1 MLVSQVKLGHIQQI
15 GERYMQRLLTYLIC
29 FIFAGSF
36 CLPIIAQEEKNETKP
51 DTQQTQSKKKKEYED
66 FNKVTEDSKSFQG
79 LFTLYEKKENLYCE
93 IKPDQ
98 LNQPFLLM
106 ISIARGLG
114 TGYLL
119 SGMTMDEWLL
129 EWRRVGDKV
138 HLVRK
143 NVRFR
148 ADKGTPIAEAV
159 DLGYRDSVLFAL
171 KLESVHP
178 QRKSLLVNISPVF
191 LSDLPPLSGQI
202 GGGARFDKARSTW
215 GAVKAFPK
223 NVELR
228 VDAVYSASGSR
239 ETIPDSRGIQL
250 SVHYSLVKL
259 PSNNYQPRLADDRM
273 GHFMTTVKDF
283 SLKTSDEPYI
293 RYVNRWHLEKADK
306 KAKLSPPKDPII
318 FYIEK
323 TVPHRFRP
331 YVRQGILEWNKAFEK
346 AGFIDAIEARIQ
358 QDHETWDPEDARYN
372 TIRWVVG
379 ASFAIGPSRVNPLTG
394 QILDADILVGESWIR
409 SWQRE
414 YTTFFEELEHERN
427 NPVDHSSRHNCQM
440 ATGLARQMGFMA
452 SVLQARGIIDDGEL
466 PEEFIGQALKAL
478 IMHEVGHTL
487 GIRHNFKAST
497 IYTLDEINKKTGKA
511 LHGSVME
518 YDAVNIAPEGEK
530 QGDYYTTT
538 IGPWDYWVVEYAYTS
553 LDGNKSEAELPEL
566 QKIAS
571 RGATPELR
579 YATDGDASM
588 YQYRDLDPLVNRW
601 DLGADP
607 LEFAKLRREIVAGLW
622 DEIADKVTTDGMGYQ
637 RVRRA
642 FRSLLG
648 QYSRA
653 MFLATRFIG
662 GQYHHRDHK
671 GDKNG
676 RLPYVPVPAE
686 KQREA
691 LQFIKEHALSDK
703 TFDFPPKLLN
713 SIAITRWSDWGDSSG
728 NSSRLDYPVHD
739 VILRNQTQIIGR
751 LLDPNV
757 LARVQDTELK
767 FSDQDVFTMP
777 ELFTGIT
784 DAVWVE
790 LDKNADAKQWTNSD
804 AFISSFRR
812 GLQREH
818 LKQLIKLV
826 LAAANG
832 TPEDARSLARLH
844 LVKISGDIQN
854 VLQNSK
860 DKLDDYSLAHLEES
874 HVRVQKA
881 LDANFSVEKR

>member
-1 MLVSQVKLGHIQQI
+1 M
-15 GERYMQRLLTYLIC
+15 RRLFCLLIC
-29 FIFAGSF
+29 FTFISSL
-36 CLPIIAQEEKNETKP
+36 CLPIIAQEKTEAKP
-51 DTQQTQSKKKKEYED
+51 AATPTAAKKKKEYED
-66 FNKVTEDSKSFQG
+66 FSKVTEDSKKYEG
-79 LFTLYEKKENLYCE
+79 YFTLYQKKENLYCE
-93 IKPDQ
+93 IKPSQ
-98 LNQPFLLM
+98 LNKPFLLM
-106 ISIARGLG
+106 ASIARGIG
-114 TGYLL
+114 SGYIL

-129 EWRRVGDKV
+129 EWKRVGDKV

-159 DLGYRDSVLFAL
+159 DLGYSDSVLFAL

-178 QRKSLLVNISPVF
+178 QSKSLLVNISPVF
-191 LSDLPPLSGQI
+191 ISDLLPLAGNL
-202 GGGARFDKARSTW
+202 GGARFDKSRSTW
-215 GAVKAFPK
+215 GAIKTFPK

-228 VDAVYSASGSR
+228 VNAVYSGGGSR
-239 ETIPDSRGIQL
+239 DTVPDSRGMQVA
-250 SVHYSLVKL
+250 VHYSLAQL
-259 PSNNYQPRLADDRM
+259 PNNNYQPRLADDRM

-283 SLKTSDEPYI
+283 SLQTSDEPFI

-306 KAKLSPPKDPII
+306 DKKLSPPKEPII

-358 QDHETWDPEDARYN
+358 QDHEDWDPEDARYN

-414 YTTFFEELEHERN
+414 WTTFFEEVEHERN
-427 NPVDHSSRHNCQM
+427 HPVDHSSRHNCQM

-452 SVLQARGIIDDGEL
+452 SVLQARGLIDDGEL

-497 IYTLDEINKKTGKA
+497 IYTLDELNKKPGKA

-518 YDAVNIAPEGEK
+518 YDAVNIAQEGKK

-538 IGPWDYWVVEYAYTS
+538 IGPWDYWVIEYAYKPF
-553 LDGNKSEAELPEL
+553 GGGKPEAELADL

-571 RGATPELR
+571 RAASSELR

-607 LEFAKLRREIVAGLW
+607 LEFAKQRREIVAGLW
-622 DEIADKVTTDGMGYQ
+622 DEIAEKVTTEGMGYQ

-671 GDKNG
+671 GDKDG
-676 RLPYVPVPAE
+676 RLPYVPVPAK

-691 LQFIKEHALSDK
+691 LAFIKEHALSDN

-713 SIAITRWSDWGDSSG
+713 SIAITRWSDWGTSSN
-728 NSSRLDYPVHD
+728 NSSRLDYPIHD
-739 VILRNQTQIIGR
+739 VILRNQGQILGR
-751 LLDPNV
+751 LLDANV
-757 LARVQDTELK
+757 LSRVQDTELK
-767 FSDQDVFTMP
+767 FSGEDVFTMP
-777 ELFTGIT
+777 ELFTSIT

-790 LDKNADAKQWTNSD
+790 LDKNADANQWTNSD

-812 GLQREH
+812 GLQREY

-826 LAAANG
+826 LDADSG

-844 LVKISGDIQN
+844 LTQINDRLKI

-860 DKLDDYSLAHLEES
+860 AKLDEYSVAHLEES
-874 HVRVQKA
+874 QDRVDKA
-881 LDANFSVEKR
+881 LAANFNVEKR

>member
-1 MLVSQVKLGHIQQI
+1 
-15 GERYMQRLLTYLIC
+15 MQRLFTFCTCILFLIS
-29 FIFAGSF
+29 GF
-36 CLPIIAQEEKNETKP
+36 CLPITAQETTETAKP
-51 DTQQTQSKKKKEYED
+51 AAQETPKKKKKEYED
-66 FNKVTEDSKSFQG
+66 FNKVIEDSKSYQG
-79 LFTLYEKKENLYCE
+79 FFKLYQKKENLYCE
-93 IKPDQ
+93 IQPAQ
-98 LNQPFLLM
+98 LDKPFLCM
-106 ISIARGLG
+106 ISIARGIG
-114 TGYLL
+114 TGRLL
-119 SGMTMDEWLL
+119 SGMTLEEWLL
-129 EWRRVGDKV
+129 VWRRVGDRV

-148 ADKGTPIAEAV
+148 AKQGTPIAEAV
-159 DLGYRDSVLFAL
+159 DLGYSDSVLFSL

-178 QRKSLLVNISPVF
+178 QRNSLLVNISPIFV
-191 LSDLPPLSGQI
+191 SDLPPLAGSI
-202 GGGARFDKARSTW
+202 GGGARFDKTRSTW
-215 GAVKAFPK
+215 GTIKAFPK

-228 VDAVYSASGSR
+228 VKAVYSASGGR
-239 ETIPDSRGIQL
+239 DTIPDSRGIQL
-250 SVHYSLVKL
+250 TVHYSLVQL

-273 GHFMTTVKDF
+273 GHFMTTVKDY
-283 SLKTSDEPYI
+283 SLQTSDQPYI

-346 AGFIDAIEARIQ
+346 AGFVDAIEARIQ

-372 TIRWVVG
+372 TIRWIVG
-379 ASFAIGPSRVNPLTG
+379 ASFAIGPSRVDPLTG

-409 SWQRE
+409 YWQRE

-427 NPVDHSSRHNCQM
+427 HPIDHDSRFNCQI
-440 ATGLARQMGFMA
+440 ASGLARQIGFMA
-452 SVLQARGIIDDGEL
+452 SVLQARGVMEDGGEL

-487 GIRHNFKAST
+487 GLRHNFKAST
-497 IYTLDEINKKTGKA
+497 IFSLDDLHDKKNEA

-518 YDAVNIAPEGEK
+518 YDAVNIAPEGKK

-538 IGPWDYWVVEYAYTS
+538 IGPWDYWVIEYAYKPIDAS
-553 LDGNKSEAELPEL
+553 KPEAELPEL

-571 RGATPELR
+571 RVATPELR

-607 LEFAKLRREIVAGLW
+607 LEFAKQRREIVSGLW
-622 DEIADKVTTDGMGYQ
+622 DKIADKVTKDGMGYQ

-648 QYSRA
+648 EYSSS

-662 GQYHHRDHK
+662 GQYHHRDHR
-671 GDKNG
+671 GDKNA
-676 RLPYVPVPAE
+676 RLPYVPVPAK

-691 LQFIKEHALSDK
+691 LKFVKDHALSDEA
-703 TFDFPPKLLN
+703 FDFPPELLN
-713 SIAITRWSDWGDSSG
+713 SLAITRWSDWGTDSW
-728 NSSRLDYPVHD
+728 SSTRLDYPLHS
-739 VILRNQTQIIGR
+739 VILRNQSQILGR
-751 LLDPNV
+751 LLDANV

-767 FSDQDVFTMP
+767 FPDGADVFTLP
-777 ELFTGIT
+777 ELFSGIT
-784 DAVWVE
+784 EAVWVE
-790 LDKNADAKQWTNSD
+790 LGRNAGEKQWSNTE

-826 LAAANG
+826 LAADSG
-832 TPEDARSLARLH
+832 TPEDARSLARHH
-844 LVKISGDIQN
+844 LVQLNERIKN

-860 DKLDDYSLAHLEES
+860 AQLDDYTVAHLEES
-874 HVRVQKA
+874 QVRIEKA
-881 LDANFSVEKR
+881 LDADFQVERH

>member
-1 MLVSQVKLGHIQQI
+1 MK
-15 GERYMQRLLTYLIC
+15 RLITSLIC
-29 FIFAGSF
+29 FIFIASL
-36 CLPIIAQEEKNETKP
+36 CLPIIAQEEKTEAKP
-51 DTQQTQSKKKKEYED
+51 AAQQTAAKKKKEYED
-66 FNKVTEDSKSFQG
+66 FNKVIEDSKSYQG
-79 LFTLYEKKENLYCE
+79 YFTLYQKKEDLYCE
-93 IKPDQ
+93 IEPSQ
-98 LNQPFLLM
+98 LNKPFLLM
-106 ISIARGLG
+106 ASIARGIG
-114 TGYLL
+114 TGYIL

-129 EWRRVGDKV
+129 EWKRVGDKV

-148 ADKGTPIAEAV
+148 ADKDTPIGEAV
-159 DLGYRDSVLFAL
+159 NLGYSDSVLFAL

-178 QRKSLLVNISPVF
+178 QNKSLLVNISPVF
-191 LSDLPPLSGQI
+191 ISDLLPLAGNL
-202 GGGARFDKARSTW
+202 GGARFDKSRSTW
-215 GAVKAFPK
+215 GAIKAFPK

-228 VDAVYSASGSR
+228 VNAVYSGGGSR
-239 ETIPDSRGIQL
+239 ETVPDSRGMQVA
-250 SVHYSLVKL
+250 VHYSLAQL
-259 PSNNYQPRLADDRM
+259 PSNKYQPRLADDRM

-283 SLKTSDEPYI
+283 SLQTSDEPFI

-306 KAKLSPPKDPII
+306 DKKLSPPKEPII

-358 QDHETWDPEDARYN
+358 QDHEDWDPEDARYN

-414 YTTFFEELEHERN
+414 WTTFFEEVEHERN
-427 NPVDHSSRHNCQM
+427 HPIDHSSRHNCQM

-452 SVLQARGIIDDGEL
+452 SVLQARGLIDDGEL

-497 IYTLDEINKKTGKA
+497 IYTLDELNKKTGKA

-518 YDAVNIAPEGEK
+518 YEAVNIAQEGKK

-538 IGPWDYWVVEYAYTS
+538 IGPWDYWVIEYAYKPF
-553 LDGNKSEAELPEL
+553 GGGKPEAELADL

-571 RGATPELR
+571 RAAAPELR
-579 YATDGDASM
+579 FATDGDASM

-607 LEFAKLRREIVAGLW
+607 LEFAKHRRDIVAGLW
-622 DEIADKVTTDGMGYQ
+622 DEIAEKVTTDGMGYQ

-671 GDKNG
+671 GDKDG
-676 RLPYVPVPAE
+676 RLPYVPVPAK

-691 LQFIKEHALSDK
+691 LAFIKEHALSDN

-713 SIAITRWSDWGDSSG
+713 SIAITRWSDWGTSSN
-728 NSSRLDYPVHD
+728 NSSRLDYPIHD
-739 VILRNQTQIIGR
+739 VILRNQTQILGR
-751 LLDPNV
+751 LLDANV
-757 LARVQDTELK
+757 LSRVQDTELK
-767 FSDQDVFTMP
+767 FSGEDAFTMP
-777 ELFTGIT
+777 ELFSGIT

-804 AFISSFRR
+804 AFVSSFRR

-826 LAAANG
+826 LDADSG

-844 LVKISGDIQN
+844 LTQINDRLKT

-860 DKLDDYSLAHLEES
+860 AKLDEYSVAHLEES
-874 HVRVQKA
+874 QDRVDKA
-881 LDANFSVEKR
+881 LAANFNVEKR